1 MLEVRLNGGGGSET
15 FYHFEGVNVAD
26 GRYHTVTCIK
36 DGRRFSIYMDDEFES
51 PPQKLVKARGID
63 APPSGGLFIGGTRK
77 CFEKGVFVK

>member
-36 DGRRFSIYMDDEFES
+36 DGRRFSIYMDDEFEVRIVIFWHCNIS
-51 PPQKLVKARGID
+51 QIIYFSFFRAHHK
-63 APPSGGLFIGGTRK
+63 S
-77 CFEKGVFVK
+77 